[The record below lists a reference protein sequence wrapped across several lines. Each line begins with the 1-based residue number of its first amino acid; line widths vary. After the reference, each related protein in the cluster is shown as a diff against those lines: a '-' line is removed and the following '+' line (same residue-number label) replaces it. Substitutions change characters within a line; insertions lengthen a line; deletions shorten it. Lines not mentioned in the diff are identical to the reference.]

1 MNVREYL
8 PELFLIAIMALS
20 TFVVVIRLWQDA
32 IIAIGIELLVLC
44 LGGLLLDIIM
54 RLKKLEEQ
62 TILRE
67 RAMRNNME
75 ELARVLIQ
83 KQDVTSQTVVESVES
98 IKSRMYR

>member
-8 PELFLIAIMALS
+8 PELLLIALMAVS

-32 IIAIGIELLVLC
+32 IIAIGVELLILC
-44 LGGLLLDIIM
+44 IGGLLLDIIM

-83 KQDVTSQTVVESVES
+83 KQDSTSNTVVESVES